1 MSHHLDAL
9 TEPTRA
15 STATQVSA
23 GLSLSVD
30 QKTISATGDTRA
42 LVLAVLALL
51 LLLALALGRLTSEV
65 PFAQWL
71 EILSRPSQQLGL
83 EALLW
88 RFTLLPQ
95 LTIAVLVGAAL
106 GAAGALLQQGL
117 RNPLAAPETLGIQ
130 GGGLLA
136 LALVVLYQ
144 PLWLTHGAEWV
155 AFAGGLL
162 AAGLVLALAAR
173 RQNSPLALLLAGMLV
188 SLLSGSL
195 LTILLLNHDLA
206 LVSLL
211 AMNAGSLTQDGW
223 QPVQHLLPRLLIV
236 GVLMVLIARPL
247 RLLEVGDQA
256 VRSFGVSPAFLRLLT
271 MLLAIYLSATV
282 VSQVGVIS
290 FVALA
295 APLLA
300 RMAGA
305 QRLLP
310 RLICAALLGSALLV
324 VTDWLVAWLPGGGEW
339 ATGSLV
345 ALLGAPLLFWLVL
358 RVRLP
363 EAPATAVSLGIR
375 HQHPH
380 RLLWGIGVL
389 CLCGLVVGLGLARD
403 AEGWSWFAHGDW
415 NLIAQWRLPRV
426 LAALA
431 AGGML
436 ALAGV
441 LIQRLT
447 SNPLASPEV
456 LGISSS
462 CGLGLILLGLF
473 YPQASR
479 PLQLLVASLSALALL
494 ALLLVWSRRAQFAP
508 LRLLLCGMTVTA
520 LFAASQSLVLGS
532 GDPRGLQLLSWMS
545 GSTYYVTA
553 ELGWSLLAVMTL
565 LLALSWPLTRWLELL
580 PLGPVAAS
588 SFGVDPARSRLVILL
603 LAALLSAA
611 STLLVGPISFI
622 GLLAPHLARRL
633 GFCRAREQL
642 LGAVGCGML
651 VMLVADWAGR
661 QWLFPD
667 QIPAGLMASLLGGGY
682 FMLSLWRRG

>member
-1 MSHHLDAL
+1 MSQHLDAL
-9 TEPTRA
+9 AEPTMESIAEQNRTAPVLPHRA
-15 STATQVSA
+15 IED
-23 GLSLSVD
+23 LD
-30 QKTISATGDTRA
+30 RGDTRA
-42 LVLAVLALL
+42 LALALLAGLLVLTLTLWRLAQDLPLAQWLDVLAL
-51 LLLALALGRLTSEV
+51 
-65 PFAQWL
+65 
-71 EILSRPSQQLGL
+71 PSQQLNL
-83 EALLW
+83 DALLW

-144 PLWLTHGAEWV
+144 PHWLTVGAEWV

-162 AAGLVLALAAR
+162 AAALVLALAVR

-211 AMNAGSLTQDGW
+211 AMNAGSLVQDGW
-223 QPVQHLLPRLLIV
+223 QPVQHLWPRLLIV
-236 GVLMVLIARPL
+236 GVLIVLIARPL

-256 VRSFGVSPAFLRLLT
+256 VRSFGVSPATLRLVTL
-271 MLLAIYLSATV
+271 LLAIYLSATV

-305 QRLLP
+305 RRLLP
-310 RLICAALLGSALLV
+310 RLICAALFGSALLLM
-324 VTDWLVAWLPGGGEW
+324 TDLLVAWLPGGGEW

-363 EAPATAVSLGIR
+363 EAPGSTVSLGLR
-375 HQHPH
+375 HQHPQ
-380 RLLWGIGVL
+380 RLLWGIGLL
-389 CLCGLVVGLGLARD
+389 CLCGVLVGLGLARD
-403 AEGWSWFAHGDW
+403 AEGWSWFARGDW
-415 NLIAQWRLPRV
+415 TLIAQWRLPRV

-447 SNPLASPEV
+447 GNPLASPEV

-479 PLQLLVASLSALALL
+479 PLQLLVASLSAMALL
-494 ALLLVWSRRAQFAP
+494 AGLLVWSRRSQFAP
-508 LRLLLCGMTVTA
+508 MRLLLCGMTVTA

-545 GSTYYVTA
+545 GSTYYVTV

-580 PLGPVAAS
+580 PLGPVATS

-603 LAALLSAA
+603 LAAVLSAA

-651 VMLVADWAGR
+651 VMLLADWAGR